1 MLSSFSKPFLIN
13 SLLAAAILS
22 TMATS
27 TKAQTTPRASASAS
41 ASAAAQAPA
50 IAQVNG
56 KAIPLAA
63 FEQALQDQLRMG
75 AQDSPALREAVR
87 RDLLI
92 QAVLVQEAGKA
103 RLDRTPAVEQRL
115 AAARNSVL
123 AQAWQQQ
130 WLDANPPTDAELQ
143 AEYDTL
149 KERSG
154 SKEYQI
160 RQVVLR
166 DETAAILVMDQIKG
180 GKSLAD
186 MAKQYSIEPLGK
198 EDGGLLPWVT
208 AGALVPPMGE
218 AVAKA
223 RVGQMLPEP
232 VRTASGFHIVQM
244 VADRPFTMPPLDQV
258 RGQLMQNIAQR
269 KLRAAVQEQVNA
281 ATIELR

>member
-1 MLSSFSKPFLIN
+1 MLSTFSKPLIN

-27 TKAQTTPRASASAS
+27 TKAQTTPRASASA
-41 ASAAAQAPA
+41 AAQQAQTPA

-63 FEQALQDQLRMG
+63 FEQTLQDQLRMG
-75 AQDSPALREAVR
+75 AQDSPALHEAVR
-87 RDLLI
+87 RDLVI
-92 QAVLVQEAGKA
+92 QAVLVQEAEKA

-115 AAARNSVL
+115 AAARNTVL

-143 AEYDTL
+143 AEYNTL
-149 KERSG
+149 RERAG

-166 DETAAILVMDQIKG
+166 DETAAKLVMDQIKA

-198 EDGGLLPWVT
+198 EEGGLLPWVT

-232 VRTASGFHIVQM
+232 VRTANGFHIVQV

-269 KLRAAVQEQVNA
+269 KLSAAVQEQVNA
-281 ATIELR
+281 AKIELR

>member
-1 MLSSFSKPFLIN
+1 MHSTNCNPFLIN
-13 SLLAAAILS
+13 SLLAVAILS
-22 TMATS
+22 TMATP
-27 TKAQTTPRASASAS
+27 TKAQTTPP

-63 FEQALQDQLRMG
+63 FEQTLQDQLRMG
-75 AQDSPALREAVR
+75 AQDSPALRAAVR
-87 RDLLI
+87 RDLVI
-92 QAVLVQEAGKA
+92 QAVLVQEAEKA
-103 RLDRTPAVEQRL
+103 RLDSTPAVEQRL
-115 AAARNSVL
+115 AVARNTVL

-130 WLDANPPTDAELQ
+130 WLDANLPTDAELQ
-143 AEYDTL
+143 AEYNTL

-166 DETAAILVMDQIKG
+166 DETAAKLVMDQIKA

-208 AGALVPPMGE
+208 TGALVPPMGE

-223 RVGQMLPEP
+223 RVGQMLPEL
-232 VRTASGFHIVQM
+232 VRTANGFHIVEV
-244 VADRPFTMPPLDQV
+244 VAERPFTMPAMEQL

-269 KLRAAVQEQVNA
+269 KLSAAVQEQVNA
-281 ATIELR
+281 AKIELR

>member
-1 MLSSFSKPFLIN
+1 MLSTFSKPFLIN
-13 SLLAAAILS
+13 SLLAAAVLS

-27 TKAQTTPRASASAS
+27 TKAQTTPRAP
-41 ASAAAQAPA
+41 ASAAAQQAQTPA

-87 RDLLI
+87 RDLVI
-92 QAVLVQEAGKA
+92 QAVLVQEAEKA

-123 AQAWQQQ
+123 VQAWQQQ

-143 AEYDTL
+143 AEYNTL
-149 KERSG
+149 KERAG

-160 RQVVLR
+160 RQVVVR
-166 DETAAILVMDQIKG
+166 DETAAQLVLEQLKA
-180 GKSLAD
+180 GKSLAE

-198 EDGGLLPWVT
+198 EEGGLLPWVT

-232 VRTASGFHIVQM
+232 VRTANGFHIVQV

-269 KLRAAVQEQVNA
+269 KLSAAVQEQVNA
-281 ATIELR
+281 AKIELR